1 MGYDAVQGRP
11 ALFVLIHPL
20 VDVVA
25 QEPPALGSAEGVG
38 ALDVPGA
45 GVPGL
50 GRAAAQEGDDV
61 PHGREA
67 QTHHRAAHGPVYQL
81 VDSPRLE
88 ARGHVDVARLR
99 LRLRVLHADEGPQV
113 PGDVLGGAVGV
124 FPDRQDGKG
133 IVYVHGGMGQV
144 VPMGEH
150 KDLCGLFDLE
160 LAEDPASQA
169 AFGPDGLRRPH
180 PHQAR
185 RRRHVRL
192 PSAPHHGVAAAH
204 QVPVAGLYGRR
215 GLRAPLGAVEGPQD
229 GLAPPV
235 DHVEEESVSAS
246 IRVRRLEHR
255 EVRREADPAVGAPR
269 SELDVGD
276 RLVARM

>member
-1 MGYDAVQGRP
+1 MA
-11 ALFVLIHPL
+11 
-20 VDVVA
+20 
-25 QEPPALGSAEGVG
+25 
-38 ALDVPGA
+38 
-45 GVPGL
+45 
-50 GRAAAQEGDDV
+50 
-61 PHGREA
+61 
-67 QTHHRAAHGPVYQL
+67 
-81 VDSPRLE
+81 
-88 ARGHVDVARLR
+88 R
-99 LRLRVLHADEGPQV
+99 LRLRVLDANERPQV

-192 PSAPHHGVAAAH
+192 PAAPDHGVAVAH

-246 IRVRRLEHR
+246 VRVRWLEHR
-255 EVRREADPAVGAPR
+255 EVRRESDPAVGAPR

-276 RLVARM
+276 RLVAGVQGVHRKMGLAFDQGVRADASEGLPSGEAAPFGDVETGDGQESTSIFC